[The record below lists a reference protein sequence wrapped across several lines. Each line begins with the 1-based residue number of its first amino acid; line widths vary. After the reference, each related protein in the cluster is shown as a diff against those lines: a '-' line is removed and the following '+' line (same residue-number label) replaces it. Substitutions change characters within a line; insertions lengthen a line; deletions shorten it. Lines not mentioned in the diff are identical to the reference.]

1 MFASEFIKKSWKLYL
16 FIILISFP
24 PLIDIFKTADLPHT
38 SDGAMHLARFA
49 AYYKEFTAGQFP
61 VRWASQFNYGYGTPI
76 FNFFHPLPYL
86 AGIPLIALGL
96 SLVNVLKVSFSFTY
110 ILAGVFMLMF
120 SRFLFKD
127 EKKALLVTVMYQ
139 FAPFRF
145 VEMLVRGSLGSL
157 YAYMILPLVFYA
169 VVKFLDKSTYLHF
182 ILIAVSVALL
192 SMSHNIIGFV
202 FFAISVFYLFFTK
215 ANLKKTAAVYFA
227 MAAGLGMAGFYLI
240 PAMIEHKYTYG
251 YLLTKDLFYEH
262 FPPFYKFII
271 PNITNTAKLRIAEVS
286 IQIGLFHILGLL
298 ITIYLLIR
306 GKLQKM
312 KLLAIYSLVVTAVA
326 LLFMQPVTKP
336 IWENVSF
343 IRQFQFSWRLLA
355 VICFTS
361 SLTSVFIYQMKFFQK
376 RMVYFGLIILIIIST
391 VYYWVP
397 YQGYQKV
404 SQEFYWNYP
413 KSTNYFGEINSIW
426 MAGEPKEYPKSR
438 IDIIAGQ
445 AEVSNVKLFP
455 ELHRFLVSAK
465 TQATLLDY
473 TQFYP
478 GWKVIVDNNP
488 ASIQFQDM
496 NHRGLITFNVP
507 AGDHIVS
514 VQYTQ
519 NRLQTASNLISILL
533 VLVLVT
539 GIFIYR
545 GKNII

>member
-1 MFASEFIKKSWKLYL
+1 
-16 FIILISFP
+16 
-24 PLIDIFKTADLPHT
+24 
-38 SDGAMHLARFA
+38 
-49 AYYKEFTAGQFP
+49 
-61 VRWASQFNYGYGTPI
+61 
-76 FNFFHPLPYL
+76 
-86 AGIPLIALGL
+86 
-96 SLVNVLKVSFSFTY
+96 
-110 ILAGVFMLMF
+110 
-120 SRFLFKD
+120 
-127 EKKALLVTVMYQ
+127 
-139 FAPFRF
+139 
-145 VEMLVRGSLGSL
+145 
-157 YAYMILPLVFYA
+157 
-169 VVKFLDKSTYLHF
+169 
-182 ILIAVSVALL
+182 
-192 SMSHNIIGFV
+192 
-202 FFAISVFYLFFTK
+202 
-215 ANLKKTAAVYFA
+215 
-227 MAAGLGMAGFYLI
+227 
-240 PAMIEHKYTYG
+240 
-251 YLLTKDLFYEH
+251 
-262 FPPFYKFII
+262 
-271 PNITNTAKLRIAEVS
+271 
-286 IQIGLFHILGLL
+286 
-298 ITIYLLIR
+298 
-306 GKLQKM
+306 
-312 KLLAIYSLVVTAVA
+312 
-326 LLFMQPVTKP
+326 
-336 IWENVSF
+336 
-343 IRQFQFSWRLLA
+343 
-355 VICFTS
+355 
-361 SLTSVFIYQMKFFQK
+361 MKFFQK